1 MDEDEAR
8 NTKIYKLELR
18 IIKKKQEKQK
28 VEVTLRKQRQRLR
41 EMTTK
46 IQDSKMVKELLEEE
60 IKKLEK
66 LKQET
71 ETGTQPLLF
80 KNKPQPMLEKMDV
93 DVKKN

>member
-1 MDEDEAR
+1 MDEDEAK
-8 NTKIYKLELR
+8 NTKIYQLELR

-71 ETGTQPLLF
+71 GTQPLFL
-80 KNKPQPMLEKMDV
+80 QE
-93 DVKKN
+93 

>member
-1 MDEDEAR
+1 
-8 NTKIYKLELR
+8 
-18 IIKKKQEKQK
+18 
-28 VEVTLRKQRQRLR
+28 
-41 EMTTK
+41 MTTK

-93 DVKKN
+93 DVIKN

>member
-1 MDEDEAR
+1 M
-8 NTKIYKLELR
+8 
-18 IIKKKQEKQK
+18 
-28 VEVTLRKQRQRLR
+28 EVTLRKQRQRLR

-46 IQDSKMVKELLEEE
+46 IQDSKMVKELLEE

-71 ETGTQPLLF
+71 GTGTQPLLF

-93 DVKKN
+93 DVIKN